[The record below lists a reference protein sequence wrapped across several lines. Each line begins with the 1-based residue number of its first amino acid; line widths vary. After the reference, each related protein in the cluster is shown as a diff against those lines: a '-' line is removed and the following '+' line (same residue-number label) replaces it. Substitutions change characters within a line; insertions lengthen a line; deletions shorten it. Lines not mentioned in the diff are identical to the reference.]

1 MESVQYT
8 EALGGK
14 IEDGPY
20 DTEALGGKIVDGP
33 YDGYHLL
40 QGTFIFDSRLFI
52 PASVLGL
59 QGDLLVLSSY

>member
-40 QGTFIFDSRLFI
+40 QAIALPSRLE
-52 PASVLGL
+52 
-59 QGDLLVLSSY
+59 